1 MTILAGPTQC
11 CCCCRIYGTCWA
23 VFLWNLENV
32 IFAIFWQIWHSP
44 GFSVTSA
51 FSVTVVKCIDF
62 EQFANM
68 TFSRYQRNTENMANV
83 HFSRSQCN
91 IANMTF
97 SRCFCGNEGP
107 GIWGLM
113 MIKYSPHRSV
123 PIFTRVQRECN
134 AIKVSLMNFCE
145 CCGWLHVLSG
155 RNESKNWMRRTILKS
170 RHYK

>member
-107 GIWGLM
+107 GFWGLKRQYWLKTQYWLM
-113 MIKYSPHRSV
+113 PTFQYWLIPNNKDWCPLFSTDLFLKTKTDAHHSV
-123 PIFTRVQRECN
+123 LT
-134 AIKVSLMNFCE
+134 L
-145 CCGWLHVLSG
+145 
-155 RNESKNWMRRTILKS
+155 TI
-170 RHYK
+170 